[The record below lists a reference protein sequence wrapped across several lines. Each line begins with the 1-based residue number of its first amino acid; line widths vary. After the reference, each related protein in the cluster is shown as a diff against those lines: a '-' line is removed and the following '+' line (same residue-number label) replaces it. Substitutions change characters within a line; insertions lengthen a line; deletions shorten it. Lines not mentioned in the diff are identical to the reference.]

1 MNPNEPIRKRIVI
14 NLDSQGPG
22 GTGGQA
28 YSANRRRRR
37 WPKVVATLLLLIV
50 LGIVGLAVGGYFWWR
65 NFQASPEYSLA
76 LIVDAAQRND
86 MAAVQ
91 KQIDDEAIAKNLITE
106 VTQKA
111 TSRYG
116 LAMNAGLQQQIDTMV
131 PTLLPQLKDT
141 IQAEVAK
148 QIKEFASKSEP
159 KPFILVALAIPR
171 LVTITREGDNAKV
184 TAPLPNRSVELG
196 MSRAG
201 DIWKV
206 TGFKDDEFTQR
217 VVDSVMKDLPAI
229 GKVDLSNI
237 PLLKSARKPK
247 RRR

>member
-14 NLDSQGPG
+14 NLDQR
-22 GTGGQA
+22 GQA
-28 YSANRRRRR
+28 GSGSAYNSKRRRRR
-37 WPKVVATLLLLIV
+37 WPKVLATLMVLIV
-50 LGIVGLAVGGYFWWR
+50 LGIAGLAVGGYFWWR
-65 NFQASPEYSLA
+65 NFQTSPEYSLA
-76 LIVDAAQRND
+76 LLVDAAQKND
-86 MAAVQ
+86 MVAVQ

-106 VTQKA
+106 VSQKA
-111 TSRYG
+111 SSRYG

-131 PTLLPQLKDT
+131 PTLLPRLKDT

-148 QIKEFASKSEP
+148 EIKEFASKSEP

-184 TAPLPNRSVELG
+184 TAPLPDRTVELG
-196 MSRAG
+196 MTRSG
-201 DIWKV
+201 DSWKV
-206 TGFKDDEFTQR
+206 TGFKDDQLTQR
-217 VVDSVMKDLPAI
+217 VVDSVMQDLPAI

-237 PLLKSARKPK
+237 PLLKSGRKPK

>member
-14 NLDSQGPG
+14 NLDQQGQAGFGPG
-22 GTGGQA
+22 DN
-28 YSANRRRRR
+28 SKRRRRR
-37 WPKVVATLLLLIV
+37 WPKVLATLLVLMF
-50 LGIVGLAVGGYFWWR
+50 LGIAGLAVGSYFWWR
-65 NFQASPEYSLA
+65 NFQTSPEYSLA
-76 LIVDAAQRND
+76 LLVDAAQKND

-106 VTQKA
+106 VSQKA
-111 TSRYG
+111 SSRYG

-131 PTLLPQLKDT
+131 PTLLPRLKDT

-148 QIKEFASKSEP
+148 EIKEFASKSEP
-159 KPFILVALAIPR
+159 KPFILVALALPR

-184 TAPLPNRSVELG
+184 TAPLPDRSLELG
-196 MSRAG
+196 MTRVG
-201 DIWKV
+201 DSWKV
-206 TGFKDDEFTQR
+206 TGFKDDQFTQR
-217 VVDSVMKDLPAI
+217 VVDSVMKDLPPI

-237 PLLKSARKPK
+237 PLLKSGRKPK

>member
-14 NLDSQGPG
+14 NLDQQ
-22 GTGGQA
+22 GQA
-28 YSANRRRRR
+28 GSGSPGYNSKRRRR
-37 WPKVVATLLLLIV
+37 WPKVLATLFV
-50 LGIVGLAVGGYFWWR
+50 LVVLAIAALAIGGFFWWR
-65 NFQASPEYSLA
+65 NFQTSPEYSLA
-76 LIVDAAQRND
+76 LIVDAAQKND
-86 MAAVQ
+86 MVALQ
-91 KQIDDEAIAKNLITE
+91 KQIDDEAIANSLITE
-106 VTQKA
+106 VSQKA

-116 LAMNAGLQQQIDTMV
+116 LAMNAGLQQQIDTMI
-131 PTLLPQLKDT
+131 PTLLPRLKDT
-141 IQAEVAK
+141 IQSEVAK
-148 QIKEFASKSEP
+148 EIKEFASKSEP

-171 LVTITREGDNAKV
+171 LVTITKEGDNAKV
-184 TAPLPNRSVELG
+184 TAPLPDRSVELG
-196 MSRAG
+196 MTRAG

-237 PLLKSARKPK
+237 PLLKSARKSK